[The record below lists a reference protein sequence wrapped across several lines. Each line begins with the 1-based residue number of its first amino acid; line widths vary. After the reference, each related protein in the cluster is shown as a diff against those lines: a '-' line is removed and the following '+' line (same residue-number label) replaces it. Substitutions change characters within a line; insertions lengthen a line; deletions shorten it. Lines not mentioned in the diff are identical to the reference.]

1 MMTTQ
6 PDDLTYAAEVRQLRF
21 ESEATRLALSR
32 RIGKSSP
39 MQHPEAR
46 EPDDYED
53 PKPLD
58 AP

>member
-6 PDDLTYAAEVRQLRF
+6 PDDETYAAEVRQLRF
-21 ESEATRLALSR
+21 ESEATRIALSR

-46 EPDDYED
+46 EPDDDEPQEHD
-53 PKPLD
+53 E
-58 AP
+58 